1 VSGRNGVEQ
10 RQSDIDRARVDHA
23 LAALRSL
30 SAEDLSDPITVGGTL
45 GAPVAAGGLDGALEA
60 RGYRLLHRLPRV
72 SDAIIDRI
80 VAQFHTLPRIMGAP
94 IAELEKVGGVGE
106 AKARTVRDGLARLV
120 EASILERYE

>member
-1 VSGRNGVEQ
+1 MWIPPEKWPQKFDLKVVCVDASKGKNDKQGDFSAIVFMGV
-10 RQSDIDRARVDHA
+10 
-23 LAALRSL
+23 
-30 SAEDLSDPITVGGTL
+30 
-45 GAPVAAGGLDGALEA
+45 GAD
-60 RGYRLLHRLPRV
+60 RLLYV
-72 SDAIIDRI
+72 DAIIDRI